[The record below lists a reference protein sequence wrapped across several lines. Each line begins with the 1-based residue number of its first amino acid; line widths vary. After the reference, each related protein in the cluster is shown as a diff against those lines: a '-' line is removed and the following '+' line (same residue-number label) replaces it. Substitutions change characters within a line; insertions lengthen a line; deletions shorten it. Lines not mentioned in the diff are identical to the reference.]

1 MIYMNKY
8 HSQQILKNPSRY
20 VNEKWTILLLFF
32 HPVIN
37 IFHNN
42 FTLFLQSIAM
52 SSRVVQ
58 GHSRGMNLE
67 MMKSFSMM

>member
-1 MIYMNKY
+1 M
-8 HSQQILKNPSRY
+8 
-20 VNEKWTILLLFF
+20 V
-32 HPVIN
+32 N

-67 MMKSFSMM
+67 NDEKFQYDVVGGIAEFNLCSKHRILLYSWGGRD